1 MHATFL
7 QAAFPQQW
15 KRKHFKMVK
24 LLSNKVMLLLK
35 EELGWANGIITVIIP
50 MFMTW
55 RRRILN
61 IAMFLLKRRREQY
74 IKGL

>member
-1 MHATFL
+1 MLSVKVERAQARKVDVPFTPEGKEEMGMHATFL

-35 EELGWANGIITVIIP
+35 EELG
-50 MFMTW
+50 
-55 RRRILN
+55 
-61 IAMFLLKRRREQY
+61 
-74 IKGL
+74 